1 MDIKWYLIVVLIC
14 ISVMISGVE
23 NLFMYV
29 SAICMS
35 SLEKCLF
42 NSFAHFGIILFGN
55 FCWWT
60 SGVLC
65 IFWILIPYQMY
76 DLQGFPGGS
85 DGKASACNGG
95 DQGSIPGSGR
105 SPGEGNGNP
114 LQHSCLENPSPWGC
128 KESDTTE
135 RLHFTSL
142 PSNLWVII
150 LPCWYCF
157 LMHKIFFSWSAICLF
172 FTFVAC
178 ALQSFF
184 FLTHI
189 IFYAKI
195 IHLRLNRISLEGY
208 TRSK

>member
-1 MDIKWYLIVVLIC
+1 MLESKTDKAF
-14 ISVMISGVE
+14 SHFTHSKGQ
-23 NLFMYV
+23 NLFPSVKNFLWWVIQMRGKV
-29 SAICMS
+29 FWVTFWGLEIIWKKCSGPH
-35 SLEKCLF
+35 SL
-42 NSFAHFGIILFGN
+42 
-55 FCWWT
+55 
-60 SGVLC
+60 
-65 IFWILIPYQMY
+65 FWKRIQKIAGLHLRKM
-76 DLQGFPGGS
+76 GFPGGS
-85 DGKASACNGG
+85 DGKASACNVR

-128 KESDTTE
+128 EESDTTE

-172 FTFVAC
+172 FSFVAC